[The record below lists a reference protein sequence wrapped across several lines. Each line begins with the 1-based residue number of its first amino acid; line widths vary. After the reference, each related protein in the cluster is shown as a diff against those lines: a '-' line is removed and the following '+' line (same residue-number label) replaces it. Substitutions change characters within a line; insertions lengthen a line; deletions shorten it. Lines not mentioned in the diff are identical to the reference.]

1 MKQTLIKAVKDC
13 LVLSLYSA
21 GCAMVNLLA
30 KWAQTTASKLSNKQ
44 KSTVI
49 ADSDESVTTTDAE
62 VADQPSAEVALT
74 PKKKRTRA
82 KRVKK

>member
-1 MKQTLIKAVKDC
+1 MKQTLIKAIKDC
-13 LVLSLYSA
+13 LVLSMYSA

-30 KWAQTTASKLSNKQ
+30 KWAQTTAGKLSNKQ
-44 KSTVI
+44 KSTTI
-49 ADSDESVTTTDAE
+49 ADTGESVTTTDTEAT
-62 VADQPSAEVALT
+62 DQPSAEAEPA